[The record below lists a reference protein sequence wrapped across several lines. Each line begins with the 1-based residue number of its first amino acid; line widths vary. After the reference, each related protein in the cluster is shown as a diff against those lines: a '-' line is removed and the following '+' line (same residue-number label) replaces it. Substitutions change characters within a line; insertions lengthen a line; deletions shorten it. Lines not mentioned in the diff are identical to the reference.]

1 MEAGKALKIIILQP
15 GNIWGTRWAPHR
27 HRALLAV
34 NRDWPAL
41 VNHLSQVAMG
51 TNETAAKAKG
61 IHQTLISVQFVLM
74 LHVAVKF
81 FNICRTI
88 SEVFQDNN
96 SSETVFITLQ
106 AAKLK
111 LDSERFDAKGV
122 LKSFVEKELVVTGA
136 DVKYRGESLKLY
148 SGSSRGRQHTLESA
162 LEEVEKSISCM
173 VTATSEALNKRFDS
187 FNEPVMKAFGVFEPN
202 NWPDDIEML
211 ADFGTAEIQ
220 ILTKHFSDH
229 LTRNGYDI
237 TSVDVEWTQLLL
249 SCREMKKQQPGS
261 CVASSE
267 WFQAFW
273 QKVLQKYDSTNR
285 LTNILTLVKIM
296 LVLPIHSAEAERG
309 FSLMGRIKNTWRSR
323 LLPNMTSDL
332 MALKLGDATVK
343 TFDPM
348 PSINRWW
355 ADTKRTR
362 RFTKQYKSRQNQS
375 F

>member
-96 SSETVFITLQ
+96 SLETVFITLQ

-111 LDSERFDAKGV
+111 LDSDAKGV

-136 DVKYRGESLKLY
+136 DFKYRGESLKLY
-148 SGSSRGRQHTLESA
+148 S
-162 LEEVEKSISCM
+162 
-173 VTATSEALNKRFDS
+173 
-187 FNEPVMKAFGVFEPN
+187 
-202 NWPDDIEML
+202 
-211 ADFGTAEIQ
+211 
-220 ILTKHFSDH
+220 
-229 LTRNGYDI
+229 
-237 TSVDVEWTQLLL
+237 
-249 SCREMKKQQPGS
+249 
-261 CVASSE
+261 
-267 WFQAFW
+267 
-273 QKVLQKYDSTNR
+273 DSTHLSQLWR
-285 LTNILTLVKIM
+285 RWKRA
-296 LVLPIHSAEAERG
+296 SAA
-309 FSLMGRIKNTWRSR
+309 W
-323 LLPNMTSDL
+323 
-332 MALKLGDATVK
+332 
-343 TFDPM
+343 
-348 PSINRWW
+348 
-355 ADTKRTR
+355 
-362 RFTKQYKSRQNQS
+362 
-375 F
+375 